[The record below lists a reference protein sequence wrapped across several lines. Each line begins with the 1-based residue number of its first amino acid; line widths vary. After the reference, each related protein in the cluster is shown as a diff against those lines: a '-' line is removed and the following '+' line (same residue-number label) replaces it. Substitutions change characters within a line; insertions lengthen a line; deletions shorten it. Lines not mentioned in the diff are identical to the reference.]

1 MENTNQRSIRREKV
15 GIVVSDKMQ
24 KTITVAVPRRIMH
37 PKYKKFINR
46 TSKFKAHD
54 EKEQAGKGDKVIIYE
69 TAAVLINASQEPI
82 GTRIFGPVARELRAK
97 QFVKIISLAPEV
109 I

>member
-24 KTITVAVPRRIMH
+24 KTITVAVARRVMH

-54 EKEQAGKGDKVIIYE
+54 ETEQAGKGDKVIIYE
-69 TAAVLINASQEPI
+69 TAPMSKTKRWKLAKILE
-82 GTRIFGPVARELRAK
+82 VADK
-97 QFVKIISLAPEV
+97 SLE
-109 I
+109 